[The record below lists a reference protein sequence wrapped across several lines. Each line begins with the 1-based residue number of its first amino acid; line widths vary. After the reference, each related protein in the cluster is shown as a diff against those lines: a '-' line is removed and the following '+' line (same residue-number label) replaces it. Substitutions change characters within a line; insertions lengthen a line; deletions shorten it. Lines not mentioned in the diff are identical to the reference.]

1 MSATEACDRFKEPSL
16 SELKNLLKERG
27 WLYCLTCK
35 KTIVDEEELEKHFM
49 KHIIIGEILIDDAVF
64 EEAHAGD

>member
-1 MSATEACDRFKEPSL
+1 M

-49 KHIIIGEILIDDAVF
+49 KHIIIGEILIDDAVS